1 MHNEKVDKVLNNGGF
16 SYALY
21 LKSPNIRLKDQDI
34 KNLKANLEMNNL
46 SLDEKLS
53 KQFELVNC
61 LSDDLLNKIEVGSPM
76 KSINND
82 SVNLFNLNLEEKDG
96 DNRTE
101 EASPP
106 NKLDNKVVKINVK
119 FDNEEE
125 KQLPKFSSLIN
136 DDKQEFQYS
145 KNNFPMKKF
154 FENIE
159 DSRTNFQKINNN
171 LPFNQNFNNN
181 DDTGINTFN
190 KYNHEFNQNLKNH
203 VHYNSQQKNIEYN
216 DHHRDNSYSNSNSNS
231 ILFNSV
237 FNNHDAIYNKSHNYQ
252 SSRYTF
258 NTTHGNSNSA
268 NDKCYTNNF
277 NLKSNNN
284 INKSDNSINQKSVI
298 NTEMKKKKQFIDRE
312 GDWVCMKCKN
322 KNFSFRILCNRC
334 KLHKCESEEM
344 YSQHMKNLMNLVKMN
359 EMMQNKIFNENSPN
373 LSNNFSNQGF
383 LNFNPTLFSP
393 NSCPIYDENCSDI
406 YSINTTYNKDS
417 PSYH

>member
-101 EASPP
+101 EASPS
-106 NKLDNKVVKINVK
+106 NKIDNKVFKINVK

-125 KQLPKFSSLIN
+125 KQIPKFSTLIN
-136 DDKQEFQYS
+136 DDKLEFQYS

-159 DSRTNFQKINNN
+159 ESRTNFQNIRGNIDSNPNLYNNDDIGSNSNTFYKNIND
-171 LPFNQNFNNN
+171 FNQNMNSRVN
-181 DDTGINTFN
+181 
-190 KYNHEFNQNLKNH
+190 
-203 VHYNSQQKNIEYN
+203 YNSQQNSMEYN
-216 DHHRDNSYSNSNSNS
+216 NCARNNNNSNNS
-231 ILFNSV
+231 VLFNSV
-237 FNNHDAIYNKSHNYQ
+237 FNNEDIIYNKSNNYNY
-252 SSRYTF
+252 SRYSS
-258 NTTHGNSNSA
+258 NNNCNSNSL
-268 NDKCYTNNF
+268 NDNCYNNF
-277 NLKSNNN
+277 NLKSNN
-284 INKSDNSINQKSVI
+284 KSEFCLNQKNVMI
-298 NTEMKKKKQFIDRE
+298 PDMKKKKQFIDRE
-312 GDWVCMKCKN
+312 GDWVCMRCKN
-322 KNFSFRILCNRC
+322 KNFSFRVLCNRC

-359 EMMQNKIFNENSPN
+359 EMMQNKIFNENTPN

-393 NSCPIYDENCSDI
+393 NSCPIYDENSSDI
-406 YSINTTYNKDS
+406 YSINTTYSNKDTQ
-417 PSYH
+417 SYH

>member
-96 DNRTE
+96 DTRTE
-101 EASPP
+101 EASPS

-119 FDNEEE
+119 FDIEEE
-125 KQLPKFSSLIN
+125 KQLPKFSCLIN
-136 DDKQEFQYS
+136 EDKPEFQYS

-159 DSRTNFQKINNN
+159 DSHTNFKKINNN
-171 LPFNQNFNNN
+171 LPFHQNLNNH
-181 DDTGINTFN
+181 DDTSINTFN
-190 KYNHEFNQNLKNH
+190 NYSHDFNQNMKKH
-203 VHYNSQQKNIEYN
+203 VQYNSQINNIEYHN
-216 DHHRDNSYSNSNSNS
+216 NPRDNTTGV
-231 ILFNSV
+231 LFNSV
-237 FNNHDAIYNKSHNYQ
+237 FNNQDTIYNKSHNYH
-252 SSRYTF
+252 SSRYNF
-258 NTTHGNSNSA
+258 NGSNGNSNSNSA
-268 NDKCYTNNF
+268 NDNCYNNNY
-277 NLKSNNN
+277 NLKSYNN
-284 INKSDNSINQKSVI
+284 INKCENSFNQKSLI
-298 NTEMKKKKQFIDRE
+298 NTDIKKKKQFIDRE

-322 KNFSFRILCNRC
+322 KNFSFRVLCNRC
-334 KLHKCESEEM
+334 KLHKCESENM

-406 YSINTTYNKDS
+406 YSINTTYNNKDS
-417 PSYH
+417 QSYH